1 MPANSHVALPADR
14 DPFNENEAGA
24 LHHCRRWA
32 MRRRAVGL
40 DKISKHNDLVAF
52 RNNEM
57 LGAGKVIAAR
67 YVDRATGNTVHDY
80 AL

>member
-1 MPANSHVALPADR
+1 
-14 DPFNENEAGA
+14 
-24 LHHCRRWA
+24 